1 MRHGDQDFSV
11 QHRGELREALIMV
24 EGEGGGFEL
33 LAHGAVELDGES
45 LDWASVRSTG
55 SEAEYLF
62 IHDREPRPGAAAC
75 WHLADE
81 SERALVKRS
90 LFRG

>member
-11 QHRGELREALIMV
+11 RHRGELREALIMV

-45 LDWASVRSTG
+45 LDWASVRSTS

-62 IHDREPRPGAAAC
+62 IHDREPRPGAAVC

-81 SERALVKRS
+81 SEKALVKRS